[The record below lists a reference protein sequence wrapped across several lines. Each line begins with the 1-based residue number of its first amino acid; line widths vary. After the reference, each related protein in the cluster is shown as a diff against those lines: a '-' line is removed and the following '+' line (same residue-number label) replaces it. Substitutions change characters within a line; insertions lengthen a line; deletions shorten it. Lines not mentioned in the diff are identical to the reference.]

1 MSKKELIAMATS
13 VLVSS
18 GYRVFEVSAFTGPPL
33 PDVDLAGFDSEGHVF
48 AIAIAPASVAAT
60 QKVAYI
66 DSLDYGHGAIIES
79 PKDIATFV
87 KGSA

>member
-1 MSKKELIAMATS
+1 MSKKEIIATATS
-13 VLVSS
+13 VLVSN
-18 GYRVFEVSAFTGPPL
+18 GYRVFEVSAFTGPAL
-33 PDVDLAGFDSEGHVF
+33 PDVDLAGFDSKGHVF

-66 DSLDYGHGAIIES
+66 DSLQDGHGAIIES
-79 PKDIATFV
+79 PKQIIAFI